1 MSYRDRDAEEDA
13 AKPWLAQPRLLQR
26 RNATHGHL
34 GRELGAQTTGPSRS
48 GERQPNHRFFHIKG
62 PGNYR
67 ASYPE
72 VNASTLNPAAPSM
85 DPASGQALALRRWT
99 NWVLFCFLNTHR
111 CSGSILYF
119 FYFFIFFFPS
129 LALSLTSSTIHVRPS
144 YTLHTFLSTTLFF
157 FLSLSP
163 SLFRWAARRSSIA
176 SRSHKLLYSL
186 PHSSI
191 HIIITLLVHAHIC
204 FLFIYIYMYTYYY
217 YYFLRVYIY
226 MNTLPHARTHTIAI
240 CVFVYIHT
248 LHIYYIIVLY
258 VSERERP
265 VDYGRSALPVSE
277 WM

>member
-48 GERQPNHRFFHIKG
+48 GERQPNPQVFPYQRTWKPPRQLPRSQRKHVEPGCSVHG
-62 PGNYR
+62 PGKWTSFG
-67 ASYPE
+67 AS
-72 VNASTLNPAAPSM
+72 SLDQLGS
-85 DPASGQALALRRWT
+85 
-99 NWVLFCFLNTHR
+99 VLFSEHPPLLRQYSLFFL
-111 CSGSILYF
+111 F
-119 FYFFIFFFPS
+119 FYFFFPS

>member
-1 MSYRDRDAEEDA
+1 MIASHGC
-13 AKPWLAQPRLLQR
+13 
-26 RNATHGHL
+26 NNTATSGHL
-34 GRELGAQTTGPSRS
+34 GRDLHDEPVSYDRQRIEPRPSFLVDVTWTTAP
-48 GERQPNHRFFHIKG
+48 EHR
-62 PGNYR
+62 
-67 ASYPE
+67 
-72 VNASTLNPAAPSM
+72 VNASTLNPAAPS
-85 DPASGQALALRRWT
+85 WT
-99 NWVLFCFLNTHR
+99 QQVDKLWRFVVGPTGSVLFSEHPPLLR
-111 CSGSILYF
+111 QYSLY
-119 FYFFIFFFPS
+119 IFF
-129 LALSLTSSTIHVRPS
+129 SLTSSTIRKAAA
-144 YTLHTFLSTTLFF
+144 LHTYLLLCLFF
-157 FLSLSP
+157 
-163 SLFRWAARRSSIA
+163 SLFRWAVHDHMIA

-240 CVFVYIHT
+240 CVLVYIHT